1 MYVQSTN
8 TFLSTENKY
17 HYYTML
23 HVVCVLLCTIQ
34 IIIQLEDI
42 FLGDLHPTA
51 LIGRDYGTELPKK
64 SRLKFLLKG

>member
-1 MYVQSTN
+1 MNGKYSWWYDIRLWYVGDGLKFKGIVYTEMYVQSTN

-34 IIIQLEDI
+34 IIIQLEEI
-42 FLGDLHPTA
+42 F
-51 LIGRDYGTELPKK
+51 
-64 SRLKFLLKG
+64 